1 MRKLLEAARALV
13 EQCEKCHF
21 VDLLGDKLEMNQGY
35 YDFRAAIAEEEAKMT
50 EPTAKAADT
59 SSRGEASPSVGS
71 VSNTAHGEPE
81 PWAWAVVGPG
91 LRDEDGDSCD
101 GLMFWDECEARR
113 VAADHWR
120 GREYSVVCLCPR
132 DSTQPA
138 PAAEET
144 RLADRKVI
152 ELAIQCRQG
161 RGNLNDLAKACDVLL
176 TLRTQAGKKT
186 P

>member
-59 SSRGEASPSVGS
+59 SSRGEASP
-71 VSNTAHGEPE
+71 
-81 PWAWAVVGPG
+81 
-91 LRDEDGDSCD
+91 
-101 GLMFWDECEARR
+101 
-113 VAADHWR
+113 
-120 GREYSVVCLCPR
+120 VVCLCPR